1 MQPRSTTDLAL
12 LLLGLFA
19 WAVAGVLAVWSPT
32 VEVDVVT
39 QTGARIQSRAQSL
52 TAAGAAGGFA
62 VAGGLCFLGA
72 AFAARESGRP
82 PGPGGPPA
90 APGAAP

>member
-1 MQPRSTTDLAL
+1 MRSITDDLAL

-32 VEVDVVT
+32 TEVETVS
-39 QTGARIQSRAQSL
+39 QTGARIAVRAQSL
-52 TAAGAAGGFA
+52 AAAGAAGGFA
-62 VAGGLCFLGA
+62 IAGSICFLGA

-82 PGPGGPPA
+82 SGPGGPPS